1 MDMLALALQS
11 PVTPDIIRLLVV
23 IVILGVFLWLIQTY
37 VPMAAPIKTLL
48 TVVVV
53 LLIVLWLLRSFALI

>member
-1 MDMLALALQS
+1 MLALALQS
-11 PVTPDIIRLLVV
+11 TPITPDIVRLIVV
-23 IVILGVFLWLIQTY
+23 IVILGVCLWLIQTY

-53 LLIVLWLLRSFALI
+53 IVIVLWILRAFALI

>member
-1 MDMLALALQS
+1 MDLILAYQTLFSTDL
-11 PVTPDIIRLLVV
+11 VRLCVV
-23 IVILGVFLWLIQTY
+23 IVVLGVVLYLVNTY

-53 LLIVLWLLRSFALI
+53 LVICLWLLRAVGLI